1 MKNEQN
7 IKTTIYSSTHGY
19 ADENQVSVMVNRYAQ
34 GHWPVSL
41 NGYTHEY
48 EILLDSG
55 KGFKVVGTMRAT
67 PSQAKKR
74 ADKYLID
81 EFLYL
86 NWR

>member
-1 MKNEQN
+1 MKN
-7 IKTTIYSSTHGY
+7 TIFTRTHGY
-19 ADENQVSVMVNRYAQ
+19 AYENQVSVKVNRYAK

-55 KGFKVVGTMRAT
+55 KGFKVVATMRAT
-67 PSQAKKR
+67 PSQAKKK
-74 ADKYLID
+74 AEKYLID

-86 NWR
+86 NP